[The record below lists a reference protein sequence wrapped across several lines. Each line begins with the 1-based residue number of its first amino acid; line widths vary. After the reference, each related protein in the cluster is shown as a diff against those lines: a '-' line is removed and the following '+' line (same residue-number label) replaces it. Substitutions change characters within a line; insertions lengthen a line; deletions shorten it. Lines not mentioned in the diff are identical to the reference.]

1 MVQILPLVK
10 NAFTFLTGLA
20 RIPSL
25 HVTGKWNGR
34 VSPEME

>member
-1 MVQILPLVK
+1 MVPILQLVK
-10 NAFTFLTGLA
+10 NAFTFLPGLA

-25 HVTGKWNGR
+25 HVTGKWKGR